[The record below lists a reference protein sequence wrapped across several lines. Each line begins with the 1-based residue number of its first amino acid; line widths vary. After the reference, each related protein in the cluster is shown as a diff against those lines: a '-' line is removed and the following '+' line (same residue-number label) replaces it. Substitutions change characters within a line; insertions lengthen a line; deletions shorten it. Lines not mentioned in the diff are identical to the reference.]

1 MEAYKN
7 RYIAGGIS
15 ALLSCLLL
23 LSCSSEDFRNG
34 GNCGRFGE
42 YGGSICFGVLP
53 DEMAATRVVASDG
66 GGEGYTA
73 GQFVLRSQNSSD
85 TLCVRAI
92 VSDGI
97 SPSGSDSQA
106 ATRAMPVSEG
116 NFYDMFHVAAYWNKD
131 GQLVE
136 EQFYMDE
143 DVSDS
148 GNNLWNCADT
158 YYWPG
163 DGHTLRFYAWAPVDA
178 AFSAVPQ
185 APTSTLLDYAVP
197 SDVADQKDIVVAAT
211 TDIDGN
217 SNAVVPL
224 TFRHICT
231 AVRFETG
238 SQMRAGTIKS
248 VALKGVRTAGVYD
261 MASDTWA
268 LKETVGDFTQ
278 QLNHATTGMESAG
291 SEVTAVAQTFMMLPQ
306 ESLPAGAAV
315 EVVFNDGTE
324 DRILSASIAG
334 TEWPQGD
341 MVTYRISISPDYEFS
356 LSDERML
363 DAHYEIYLTNLVVSN
378 VPAGKSWTVTAG
390 DNVTIQA
397 QADMNSYAKQGYW
410 TDMNVDSNGQE
421 TGSARGTNSYQGTG
435 SGEFPIAIFVPENAG
450 DDTRVVAL
458 DVTVDGSVVQTIDIT
473 QYAPSWYGSGIGCER
488 IEGVDCPWGFY
499 WTDDF
504 ALIYD
509 LTSCDEDSRGSIR
522 QYVDWTKTIRWLAS
536 LPGFLGDLFT
546 WIFGDDVPDLSFV
559 EMEESGGFLG
569 FGSIADKI
577 TINLGEI
584 QTTGIALSPDN
595 GQGNTQEIY
604 NFEGIQIVNEIIS
617 MIESIPGYALDIQGE
632 GVIPTN
638 NAAISCMKL
647 NSWKIADTGGNNY
660 FLTLSSDS
668 NVADW
673 YLPSQAEIAGMN
685 DDLNPVSGEYWTST
699 ALDDNQHAWKYSS
712 SGGLS
717 QELRKT
723 ELHVRAVRKRP

>member
-15 ALLSCLLL
+15 AFLSCMLL

-42 YGGSICFGVLP
+42 YSGSICFGVLP
-53 DEMAATRVVASDG
+53 DGMAATRVVASDG
-66 GGEGYTA
+66 GGEEYTA

-97 SPSGSDSQA
+97 SPSGSGSMA

-306 ESLPAGAAV
+306 ESLPDGAAV

-324 DRILSASIAG
+324 DIILSASIAG
-334 TEWPQGD
+334 MEWPQGD
-341 MVTYRISISPDYEFS
+341 MVTYRISISPDYEFK
-356 LSDERML
+356 LSGERML

-410 TDMNVDSNGQE
+410 TDYTVNRDGTN

-450 DDTRVVAL
+450 DGERIIAL
-458 DVTVDGSVVQTIDIT
+458 DVTVDGSAVQTIDIT
-473 QYAPSWYGSGIGCER
+473 QYAPSWYGSGLGCER

-499 WTDDF
+499 WSSDF
-504 ALIYD
+504 KLIYD
-509 LTSCDEDSRGSIR
+509 LEGCEMSAREEIDEYISFIKGLNFFESWPLI
-522 QYVDWTKTIRWLAS
+522 
-536 LPGFLGDLFT
+536 GDIIH
-546 WIFGDDVPDLSFV
+546 WIWGNDIPDLGFV
-559 EMEESGGFLG
+559 DVEDDSWL
-569 FGSIADKI
+569 FGTAIKI
-577 TINLGEI
+577 TINLGSI
-584 QTTGIALSPDN
+584 DTGGLATSTSN
-595 GQGNTQEIY
+595 GQDNTQDIY
-604 NFEGIQIVNEIIS
+604 NFEGIQLVNEVIN
-617 MIESIPGYALDIQGE
+617 MIENMPGYKLTVSGE
-632 GVIPTN
+632 GVIPTE
-638 NAAISCMKL
+638 NAAVACMKL
-647 NSWKIADTGGNNY
+647 NSWKIIDTGRGY
-660 FLTLSSDS
+660 FLTLVDES

-673 YLPSQAEIAGMN
+673 YLPSSDEILGME
-685 DDLNPVSGEYWTST
+685 DGLNPISGEYWTST